1 MIYDSFPLAAYSF
14 LFMNNGICS
23 CTLVQDNMSTFI
35 CHQTKF
41 LKIDFWLRTKP
52 IDFAYR
58 KFVWVIDI
66 NLLFIS
72 SMEFYLKG
80 LASYDW
86 EHQSRLV
93 LSYDK
98 TLWKNYSLHAS
109 LYISSLDFS
118 FTIYSIP
125 LNPIPYFQSG
135 LDPCEKGEWR
145 AGHFFQPALA
155 A

>member
-86 EHQSRLV
+86 DHHSRLV

-98 TLWKNYSLHAS
+98 SPLKKLFLACMSLHFITRFFFYY
-109 LYISSLDFS
+109 LFHS
-118 FTIYSIP
+118 FKSYSIFSKW
-125 LNPIPYFQSG
+125 LRSM
-135 LDPCEKGEWR
+135 
-145 AGHFFQPALA
+145 
-155 A
+155 